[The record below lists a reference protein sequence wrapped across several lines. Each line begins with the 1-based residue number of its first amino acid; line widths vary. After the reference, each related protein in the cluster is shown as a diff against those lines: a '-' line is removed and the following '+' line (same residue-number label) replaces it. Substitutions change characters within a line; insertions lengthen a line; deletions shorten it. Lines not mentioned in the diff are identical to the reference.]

1 MTPTS
6 LKWIWTLCLVAA
18 GVLIIALPSPEGRP
32 SPEIGLG
39 LALTLMG
46 IAFMGEYVDSTL
58 GMGYGTTLTPLLLVM
73 GFSPLQVVPAVL
85 LSELFT
91 GLLGGALHHKAGNV
105 DLGKG
110 SPARRVALTLA
121 LCSILGTVGA
131 VFLALNLPPK
141 AVKIYIGAMVLGI
154 GILLLL
160 GKGKTKVWSYPRIL
174 GLGVVAAFN
183 KGISGGG
190 YGPLVTGGQLLLG
203 VPEKTAIGITSL
215 AEGLVC
221 IAGLA
226 TYLILH
232 GWLDWR
238 LAACLALGAI
248 LSVPAA
254 AVTVKILPAFLLRRS
269 IGYATLFLG
278 AVTLIKLV

>member
-1 MTPTS
+1 MTRSS

-32 SPEIGLG
+32 SPEIGLW
-39 LALTLMG
+39 LAAALFG
-46 IAFMGEYVDSTL
+46 IAFLGEYVDSTL

-85 LSELFT
+85 LSELFS
-91 GLLGGALHHKAGNV
+91 GLFAGVLHHKMGNV

-110 SPARRVALTLA
+110 SPARRLALTLA
-121 LCSILGTVGA
+121 LCSILGVTGA
-131 VFLALNLPPK
+131 VFLALNLPPQT
-141 AVKIYIGAMVLGI
+141 VKIYIGIMVLGI
-154 GILLLL
+154 GVLLLL
-160 GKGKTKVWSYPRIL
+160 GKGMASRWSPSHIL

-190 YGPLVTGGQLLLG
+190 YGPLLTGGQMLSG
-203 VPEKTAIGITSL
+203 VPEKTAIGVTSL

-221 IAGLA
+221 IVGLSV
-226 TYLILH
+226 YLLLH
-232 GWLDWR
+232 GWPNWE
-238 LAACLALGAI
+238 LAACLTLGAV

-254 AVTVKILPAFLLRRS
+254 AITVKILPAFLLRRS
-269 IGYATLFLG
+269 VGYATVFLG